1 MCPQELLVVE
11 DKFHF
16 LFGRPVHCDLRH
28 RLFEEKKKSI
38 EDSLFSPSV
47 CLRLIR

>member
-16 LFGRPVHCDLRH
+16 LFGRPVYCDLRH
-28 RLFEEKKKSI
+28 RLFEEKKNQLKTHFF
-38 EDSLFSPSV
+38 LPLSV
-47 CLRLIR
+47 